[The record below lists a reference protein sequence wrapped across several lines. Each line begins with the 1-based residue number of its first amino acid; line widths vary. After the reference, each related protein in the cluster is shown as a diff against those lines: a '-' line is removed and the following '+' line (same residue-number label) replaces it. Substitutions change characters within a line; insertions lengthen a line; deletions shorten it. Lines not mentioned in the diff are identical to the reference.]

1 MKRVGTLVLS
11 PFQSSGRVLMSF
23 CKGQIT
29 DDRLIALQVGLV
41 WLFVINKYYMN
52 SVN

>member
-11 PFQSSGRVLMSF
+11 PLQSSGRVLMSF